1 MRLIFL
7 LMTFGGSLAQSS
19 LVPMLSVAGVTPDLP
34 LILTVLLA
42 LRRGPESGC
51 LAGFVVG
58 ILQDVAGGGL
68 VGVQAVTKAL
78 AGFAVGMQ
86 VGRLWVTNPLVQ
98 VPGLVLLTI
107 AEGVARVLLLQLF
120 HYPASLGDLMAHVIL
135 PQAFYNGFVG
145 AACMLA
151 MSTADALRR
160 GRPWI

>member
-1 MRLIFL
+1 MRLLFL
-7 LMTFGGSLAQSS
+7 LMTFGGSLAQSN
-19 LVPMLSVAGVTPDLP
+19 LVPMLSVAGVTPDVP

-42 LRRGPESGC
+42 LRRGPETGC

-78 AGFAVGMQ
+78 AGFTVGML
-86 VGRLWVTNPLVQ
+86 VGRLWVSNPLVQ

-107 AEGVARVLLLQLF
+107 AEGVGRFLLLQLF

-135 PQAFYNGFVG
+135 PQAFYNGFIG

-151 MSTADALRR
+151 TSAAEALHR
-160 GRPWI
+160 GRSWS